1 MRQIKRPV
9 LMVIPT
15 LLYVFLYATSIV
27 RERTDALEISGAE
40 YFFTYALDMV
50 MCFAY
55 AWALF
60 FTLRCLGKKTFA
72 ITLPFLFFTSA
83 IAAYFIDAFNIK
95 ISGGTVGVLLEVEP
109 TLILPFLT
117 LKLVALA
124 LLSLGL
130 GIALVRFC
138 FKHELADPKDKM
150 VLLISGM
157 FVLMAFTIDGGIS
170 RQYMPYN
177 YLRAAGDIVFLQRNT
192 ERTDISAE
200 PATLVQN
207 IPENLVV
214 VLVVGESVRPSHLA
228 LNGYTRNT
236 TPLLSERKNLT
247 SYDDV
252 PSCGPFTRD
261 AVPCVLTRASYLSP
275 EDVRKE
281 TSLISVF
288 RKLGF
293 YTSWVDMQG
302 ATASVF
308 DSSITNIMEEANT
321 HTSFNTS
328 LLLEPKQ
335 DEAMLPIVEKTLAE
349 QQGRV
354 LMVLHGFGSHWP
366 YTARYPAEFGAFQP
380 VCSKTTAVVGD
391 FKTSEDM
398 AACDRQQ
405 LINAY
410 DNSIV
415 YLDYVLD
422 SLMKQLENRPALLI
436 YTSDHG
442 ESLGEDG
449 LFLHG
454 NVDKYGMPI
463 TIERR
468 VPIIVWHSDSFKIQ
482 PINERITHDYIFHS
496 LLDCAGVKS
505 EIINPDLSIC
515 ADE

>member
-1 MRQIKRPV
+1 MKLIKRPV
-9 LMVIPT
+9 LMILPTAVYT
-15 LLYVFLYATSIV
+15 LLFATILV
-27 RERTDALEISGAE
+27 LQRTDAMGIGGVE
-40 YFFTYALDMV
+40 YFFTFALDMV

-60 FTLRCLGKKTFA
+60 FTLRCMGKAVFS
-72 ITLPFLFFTSA
+72 ILLPFIFFTSA
-83 IAAYFIDAFNIK
+83 IASYFIYAFNIK

-109 TLILPFLT
+109 TLILPFIT
-117 LKLVALA
+117 LKLIVWAVFALII
-124 LLSLGL
+124 S
-130 GIALVRFC
+130 IKLVRFC
-138 FKHELADPKDKM
+138 IAHELTDPKDKM
-150 VLLISGM
+150 VLLVAGM

-170 RQYMPYN
+170 RQYLPYN
-177 YLRAAGDIVFLQRNT
+177 YLRAVGDIVLFSNNV
-192 ERTDISAE
+192 ERKDIANE
-200 PATLVQN
+200 PASLAKNT
-207 IPENLVV
+207 PDNLAVI
-214 VLVVGESVRPSHLA
+214 LVVGESVRPSHLG
-228 LNGYTRNT
+228 LNGYARNT
-236 TPLLSERKNLT
+236 TPLLSKRKNLA

-275 EDVRKE
+275 EDARKE

-293 YTSWVDMQG
+293 HTSWIDMQG
-302 ATASVF
+302 STASVF
-308 DSSITNIMEEANT
+308 DSSITDIINEAEQQI
-321 HTSFNTS
+321 SFNTS

-335 DEAMLPIVEKTLAE
+335 DEAALPVIAKTPAE
-349 QQGRV
+349 QKGRV
-354 LMVLHGFGSHWP
+354 LIVLHTFGSHWP
-366 YTARYPAEFGAFQP
+366 YHTRYTEPFGKFQP
-380 VCSKTTAVVGD
+380 VCSKTSAVVGD

-410 DNSIV
+410 DNSIL

-422 SLMKQLENRPALLI
+422 SLITQLEGRPALLI

-449 LFLHG
+449 FFLHG
-454 NVDKYGMPI
+454 NVDKYGLPV

-468 VPIIVWHSDSFKIQ
+468 VPVIVWHSDSFKIK
-482 PINERITHDYIFHS
+482 PSVERITHDFVFHS

-505 EIINPDLSIC
+505 DIINSDLSIC